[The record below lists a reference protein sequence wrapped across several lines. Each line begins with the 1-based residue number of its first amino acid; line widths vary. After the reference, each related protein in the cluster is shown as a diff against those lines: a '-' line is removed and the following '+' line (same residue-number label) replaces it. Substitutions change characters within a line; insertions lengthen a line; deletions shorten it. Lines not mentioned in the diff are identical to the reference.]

1 MFYSSFLCFIGRF
14 YILLVV
20 LRFYWSFLCFIGR
33 FNVLLVVLKFI
44 GRFYVLLVVF
54 MFYWSFWRF
63 YWSFFPQAFFA
74 TIWAVGEWDGGQR
87 VIGGERIGILDG
99 ELTQWNGCRS
109 VGMGMSPGRAGHW
122 GSRSGNRQ
130 SRE

>member
-1 MFYSSFLCFIGRF
+1 M
-14 YILLVV
+14 VV
-20 LRFYWSFLCFIGR
+20 FEFYWSFLG
-33 FNVLLVVLKFI
+33 FI

-54 MFYWSFWRF
+54 MFYWSFLCFIGRFEILLVVFMFINRFKFYWSFWRF

-99 ELTQWNGCRS
+99 GLTQWNGRRS
-109 VGMGMSPGRAGHW
+109 VGMC
-122 GSRSGNRQ
+122 NRQ
-130 SRE
+130 SAK